1 MRITSHS
8 DILDFNLQASD
19 VHFSLDE
26 ASTEVSLKEDVLGID
41 MYSDDKVYS
50 TVIVEPP
57 KASFSLSEIPALR
70 LNIDVAVDG
79 ASFSIGESI
88 CTFEM
93 QRSTY
98 PILSI
103 IPYKCLFRL
112 EKDDTPGRYVYLK
125 VSPDAVW
132 VGGVFNVESNT
143 DWKIE

>member
-1 MRITSHS
+1 MRIRLHS
-8 DILDFNLQASD
+8 DILEFGLQSSNAYFTLEEDKVGVSLAEEVLEVD
-19 VHFSLDE
+19 VH
-26 ASTEVSLKEDVLGID
+26 
-41 MYSDDKVYS
+41 SDDKVYP
-50 TVIVEPP
+50 TTIVEPP

-98 PILSI
+98 PTLSI

-112 EKDDTPGRYVYLK
+112 EKDDTLGRYVYLK

-132 VGGVFNVESNT
+132 IGGVFNVQSNT

>member
-57 KASFSLSEIPALR
+57 KASFSLIEIPPPIHQFDVTFDGTAFSASESVCVFDMWSTPR
-70 LNIDVAVDG
+70 PTLNV
-79 ASFSIGESI
+79 
-88 CTFEM
+88 
-93 QRSTY
+93 
-98 PILSI
+98 
-103 IPYKCLFRL
+103 IPHKCIFRL
-112 EKDDTPGRYVYLK
+112 EKDNSIGHYVYLK

-132 VGGVFNVESNT
+132 VGGIFNVESNV